1 MRPLRT
7 TLVVVAILAT
17 IVLLAA
23 PALAGGWAVTALDPL
38 PQRLQA
44 GRTYTVGYWVL
55 QHGSHPY
62 EGDLGTTG
70 LNLVDDEGR
79 VVSFQGVAL
88 REPAHF
94 AAAIAIPHAGTW
106 KLYGLQGIF
115 AEYQVGTLTAP
126 GGLAVLRPPAPMTM
140 HSDSHD
146 THWGAI
152 RPPDV
157 AAMASGNALP
167 VNAADRCSAGS
178 GTAIGCCRQGWC
190 LRSSS
195 GWPPP
200 AACCCSAVAAC
211 CGSHRGKHEGAR
223 DEHETGR
230 APRALPRT
238 RPDPGRVIPTARRTR
253 LDDPMVSFKQGPAH
267 RTNVLACSGGT
278 TPATGRARVAP

>member
-44 GRTYTVGYWVL
+44 GRTYTVDYWVL

-157 AAMASGNALP
+157 AAMASDNALP
-167 VNAADRCSAGS
+167 VSTADRDA
-178 GTAIGCCRQGWC
+178 
-190 LRSSS
+190 
-195 GWPPP
+195 
-200 AACCCSAVAAC
+200 AVAAVQEPV
-211 CGSHRGKHEGAR
+211 GQRPAPTRHGDRVLLTVVVLAVILGLAAAGGVLLL
-223 DEHETGR
+223 GR
-230 APRALPRT
+230 RRMLRAAPWQ
-238 RPDPGRVIPTARRTR
+238 ARRR
-253 LDDPMVSFKQGPAH
+253 P
-267 RTNVLACSGGT
+267 R
-278 TPATGRARVAP
+278 

>member
-157 AAMASGNALP
+157 AAMASDNALP
-167 VNAADRCSAGS
+167 VSTADRDA
-178 GTAIGCCRQGWC
+178 
-190 LRSSS
+190 
-195 GWPPP
+195 
-200 AACCCSAVAAC
+200 AVAAVQEPV
-211 CGSHRGKHEGAR
+211 GQRPAPTRHGDRVLLTVVVLAVILGLAAAGGVLLL
-223 DEHETGR
+223 GR
-230 APRALPRT
+230 RRMLRAAPWQ
-238 RPDPGRVIPTARRTR
+238 ARRR
-253 LDDPMVSFKQGPAH
+253 P
-267 RTNVLACSGGT
+267 R
-278 TPATGRARVAP
+278 